1 MQCWPVGVSRLSSG
15 VWELTGAGLAVVA
28 PLVGVPLTV
37 MTFYLKGMREQQA
50 GRYSDLAERVSLIG
64 DELRRVVEDVGQI
77 RRDFATKEEWLRE
90 TMWARGRIEAL
101 SAAVLRAESE
111 LESQGG
117 LVATSKHTHR
127 LVAEMAKKAGIGG
140 ERLGGCDN
148 GESR

>member
-1 MQCWPVGVSRLSSG
+1 M
-15 VWELTGAGLAVVA
+15 GAGVAVLA

-37 MTFYLKGMREQQA
+37 MTFYLKGLREQQA
-50 GRYSDLAERVSLIG
+50 GRYADLSGRTSLIG
-64 DELRRVVEDVGQI
+64 DELRRAVEDIGQI

-90 TMWARGRIEAL
+90 TMWARGRIETL
-101 SAAVLRAESE
+101 SAAVMRAKTE

-127 LVAEMAKKAGIGG
+127 LVAEMAKKAGIDGAQPDA
-140 ERLGGCDN
+140 RDD